1 MWPFGKSIADRVRDN
16 LNNDSVMSNFG
27 LDVNERGGVVSFSG
41 NVPNARFVDLLS
53 TFTAGIH
60 GVNSVNTSGVTYPAQ
75 SVETTSSAESETTEP
90 EVDAQIQAVIN
101 GSALAKSVF
110 RALRNNGELKDN
122 PIDVLQSGSGVVLR
136 GAVDS
141 DHEHN
146 LAVQIAQGVSGV
158 SSVDDTDLTVVP
170 DVKAK
175 AKAEVAAAGGGAPT
189 NIPDEWH
196 IVAAGE
202 TLSGIA
208 QEYYG
213 DAGKYKDLAHANNIM
228 NPDKIRVGQK
238 IQIPR

>member
-16 LNNDSVMSNFG
+16 LNNDAVMSNFG
-27 LDVNERGGVVSFSG
+27 LDVSERGGVVSFSG

-53 TFTAGIH
+53 MFTSGIH

-75 SVETTSSAESETTEP
+75 NVETTESETTEP
-90 EVDAQIQAVIN
+90 EVEAQIQAVIN
-101 GSALAKSVF
+101 ASALAKAVH
-110 RALRNNGELKDN
+110 RAIRNNGELKDD
-122 PIDVLQSGSGVVLR
+122 PIDVAQSGSGVVLS

-141 DHEHN
+141 QHEFN
-146 LAVQIAQGVSGV
+146 LAVQIAQGIPGV
-158 SSVDDTDLTVVP
+158 NSVDDTNLKIEENA
-170 DVKAK
+170 KAK
-175 AKAEVAAAGGGAPT
+175 AQAEVAAAGGGAPT

-213 DAGKYKDLAHANNIM
+213 DAGKYKDLAHANNIA